1 MMSFSM
7 FSPQQKDGG
16 RPGQTPS
23 ASFLRRMQ
31 EEIYAARG
39 TGVDT
44 PLISESGPYG
54 ATIALDRITIDLRR
68 FVLTENLLAGSCANA
83 NTVIYD
89 NISGQWNMLGES
101 FTVWDSLTTRSDGT
115 ILLAI
120 GQYGF
125 AKWFA
130 DNGLWEVVQ
139 IGDLISDDFFP
150 AKMTSHAA
158 SGGINVYS
166 WAEV

>member
-1 MMSFSM
+1 
-7 FSPQQKDGG
+7 
-16 RPGQTPS
+16 
-23 ASFLRRMQ
+23 MQ

-139 IGDLISDDFFP
+139 IGDLISR
-150 AKMTSHAA
+150 
-158 SGGINVYS
+158 
-166 WAEV
+166 